1 MENEQ
6 TEQIRRQ
13 IMDQVPDLDREQ
25 LEMLRLFLG
34 LLRGLTEN
42 RKRDTGPG
50 REGSGSDL

>member
-1 MENEQ
+1 MESE

-34 LLRGLTEN
+34 LLRDLTEN
-42 RKRDTGPG
+42 QKHGTGPG